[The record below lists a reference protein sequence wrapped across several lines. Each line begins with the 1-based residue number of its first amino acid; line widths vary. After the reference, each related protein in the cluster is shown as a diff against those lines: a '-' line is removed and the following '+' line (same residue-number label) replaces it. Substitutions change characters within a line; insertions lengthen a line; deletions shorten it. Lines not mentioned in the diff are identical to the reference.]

1 MRGICRELAHAATPT
16 TWPWPPQVVDHGV
29 VDTSDEAAGRVDL
42 WGFDVYSSGLSGPG
56 TTWENLRPPH
66 ADIRQE
72 AAWLNSLPVDGWREL
87 SVRSA
92 EGAATTRM
100 FAAPAPDGWF
110 VALLSDNGIM
120 SYSGEP
126 VRPRPSKAVRSAG
139 LVLAWLD
146 GPVRTLAD
154 LRVQLINTKK
164 EPWEAD
170 PDDSGVAHGH
180 VLGDTRSGWFG
191 YRPLSQSL
199 RDLEPGEALE
209 LSVDFGAITEPS
221 KPGPVEVQAT
231 LLALDLQ
238 TGPRWI
244 DF

>member
-1 MRGICRELAHAATPT
+1 MICR
-16 TWPWPPQVVDHGV
+16 VVNHGSV
-29 VDTSDEAAGRVDL
+29 NMSDEGAVRVDL
-42 WGFDVYSSGLSGPG
+42 WGFDVDSSGLAGPG

-87 SVRSA
+87 SVHSA
-92 EGAATTRM
+92 EGACTTRM
-100 FAAPAPDGWF
+100 FAAPAPEGWF
-110 VALLSDNGIM
+110 VALLSDNGTM

-126 VRPRPSKAVRSAG
+126 VRPRPSKAVRRAG
-139 LVLAWLD
+139 LILTWLD
-146 GPVRTLAD
+146 GPVSTLAD
-154 LRVQLINTKK
+154 LGVQLINTKH
-164 EPWEAD
+164 ERWEAD
-170 PDDSGVAHGH
+170 PDDSGVVHGQ
-180 VLGDTRSGWFG
+180 VLGDTRSAWFA

-199 RDLEPGEALE
+199 RDLEPGESIE
-209 LSVDFGAITEPS
+209 LSVDFGAITEAR

-238 TGPRWI
+238 TRPRRI